1 MEHPRLPEDQAL
13 PAAHDL
19 AGGSDLLNEQL
30 LRHLIRNIPGGSL
43 NVFDRDLRYLFAE
56 GQGLAQVGLSSERL
70 VGKKLAEVFP
80 PASVDYVTP
89 YYRRAFAGEAL
100 DFELEVAGRW
110 YVIHAGPLR
119 DGQGNVNAVIALALD
134 ITERKRAEAERER
147 LLQETEQ
154 ARREAEAALEIR
166 DQFLTIASHELRTP
180 LTPLL
185 GYTGMLQQSL
195 AQAGDARQRKL
206 AETIERQVH
215 RLNTLIGTLL
225 DVSRLQRGQFT
236 LERRPLD
243 LATLT
248 AQVVDD
254 FRLTLPRDGARHT
267 LALVAPDAP
276 VPVLADAHRLEEVL
290 HNLLSNAVKYSPAG
304 GTVRIRVARQD
315 GAAML
320 EVADEGIGIPAE
332 AQPQLFEPFFRA
344 GNVGPTAS
352 GFGLGLY
359 IVHEIVQRHGGH
371 VEVESAEGRG
381 TALRVVL
388 PLHAKE
394 P

>member
-1 MEHPRLPEDQAL
+1 MEHPTLPEDQAL

-19 AGGSDLLNEQL
+19 AGGSSLLNEQL

-70 VGKKLAEVFP
+70 VGKKLAEIFP

-154 ARREAEAALEIR
+154 ARREVEAALQVR

-185 GYTGMLQQSL
+185 GYTGMLQQGL

-236 LERRPLD
+236 LECRPLD

-254 FRLTLPRDGARHT
+254 
-267 LALVAPDAP
+267 
-276 VPVLADAHRLEEVL
+276 
-290 HNLLSNAVKYSPAG
+290 
-304 GTVRIRVARQD
+304 
-315 GAAML
+315 
-320 EVADEGIGIPAE
+320 
-332 AQPQLFEPFFRA
+332 
-344 GNVGPTAS
+344 
-352 GFGLGLY
+352 
-359 IVHEIVQRHGGH
+359 
-371 VEVESAEGRG
+371 
-381 TALRVVL
+381 
-388 PLHAKE
+388 
-394 P
+394 